1 MQRTSFQV
9 TSNVLAGNPMGDK
22 NEKPIT
28 IFSPDKQKQ
37 NSPLIIALPSFANDP
52 DSFLSSSPLSESFS
66 SIVNRLYQKDALNG
80 ANIAIIDSF
89 TKLGGN
95 YYLNSPAVGQYESF
109 IVKEVV
115 PELRKKLSPSL
126 IGLIGKGSGGF
137 GAYSLAVRNPGV
149 FSGFAAH
156 SMDAGFENV
165 FLPDF
170 SLTMENFRNSAG
182 PSKWLQKYWSGF
194 NRVNSNKIKVL
205 RILCAS
211 AFFSPDNESKE
222 MRVVFPFNWESGE
235 FRQDI
240 WNRWLSYDPARNV
253 AQMSRQLESMK
264 GIFIDAGTMDDFSAI
279 WGARTIDTKMTEAK
293 INHTYEE
300 YEDGHFGINYR
311 FEKSLPFLAQALS

>member
-1 MQRTSFQV
+1 MQKTSFQL
-9 TSNVLAGNPMGDK
+9 TSSALAGNPLGDK
-22 NEKPIT
+22 NEKTIT
-28 IFSPDKQKQ
+28 IFSPDKKKQ
-37 NSPLIIALPSFANDP
+37 NAPLIIALPSFANDP

-66 SIVNRLYQKDALNG
+66 SILNRLYQKDMMNG

-95 YYLNSPAVGQYESF
+95 FCLNSPAVGQYESF

-115 PELRKKLSPSL
+115 PELRKILSPSL

-137 GAYSLAVRNPGV
+137 GAYSLTVRNPGV

-170 SLTMENFRNSAG
+170 SLTMEHFRNSAG
-182 PSKWLQKYWSGF
+182 PSKWLQKYWSSF
-194 NRVNSNKIKVL
+194 NRINSNKIKVL

-211 AFFSPDNESKE
+211 AFFSPDTESKE
-222 MRVVFPFNWESGE
+222 MHIDFPFNWETGE
-235 FRQDI
+235 FRQDT
-240 WNRWLSYDPARNV
+240 WNRWLSLDPARNV
-253 AQMSRQLESMK
+253 VQMSRQLESLK
-264 GIFIDAGTMDDFSAI
+264 GIFIDAGTMDDFSSI
-279 WGARTIDTKMTEAK
+279 WGARAINAKMTEAK